1 MIKRKGV
8 RTMKKLLIMIGIICY
23 CISPDLFYG
32 PIDDA
37 IVALGGMAYTL
48 ASARAGVPKSMKTE
62 QYDYYDQTYE

>member
-1 MIKRKGV
+1 M

-37 IVALGGMAYTL
+37 IIALGGMAYTL
-48 ASARAGVPKSMKTE
+48 ASARAKGPKYMKAN
-62 QYDYYDQTYE
+62 QYDYFDQTYE

>member
-1 MIKRKGV
+1 M

-37 IVALGGMAYTL
+37 IIALGGIAYTL
-48 ASARAGVPKSMKTE
+48 ASARAKGPEYAKANDYNYFE
-62 QYDYYDQTYE
+62 QRFE

>member
-1 MIKRKGV
+1 M

-37 IVALGGMAYTL
+37 IVALSGMAYTL
-48 ASARAGVPKSMKTE
+48 ASARVKGPKYAE
-62 QYDYYDQTYE
+62 ENNYNYFDQTYE